1 MSKTNLVKGATDGI
15 GFETAKMLLSAGHT
29 VLLHGRN
36 SSKLRDAQ
44 ATLAAGA
51 ADDKTQC
58 YLADM
63 ANFADV
69 IKLATDIKAKH
80 SSLDAVINNAGVF
93 KVPNSMTEDKLD
105 VRFAVN
111 TFAPYIL
118 TKALLPI
125 LGKGSRVVNV
135 SSAAQAPVSLAAL
148 AGQQSLNDSQA
159 YAQSKLALTMWSR
172 QLGLS
177 RAENGP
183 VVVSVNPKSLLG
195 SKMVKDAYGM
205 AGSDLRVGADILTR
219 AALSDEFLEAS
230 GQYYDND
237 IAQFAQPHPDALS
250 EQKNKTLITAMDE
263 IIQRITSE

>member
-1 MSKTNLVKGATDGI
+1 MSKTILVTGATDGI

-29 VLLHGRN
+29 VLLHGRS

-63 ANFADV
+63 ANFGDV

-159 YAQSKLALTMWSR
+159 YAQSKLALTMWYR
-172 QLGLS
+172 QLGL
-177 RAENGP
+177 
-183 VVVSVNPKSLLG
+183 
-195 SKMVKDAYGM
+195 
-205 AGSDLRVGADILTR
+205 
-219 AALSDEFLEAS
+219 
-230 GQYYDND
+230 
-237 IAQFAQPHPDALS
+237 
-250 EQKNKTLITAMDE
+250 
-263 IIQRITSE
+263 

>member
-1 MSKTNLVKGATDGI
+1 MSKTILVTGATDGI

-29 VLLHGRN
+29 VLLHGRS

-63 ANFADV
+63 ANFGDV

-135 SSAAQAPVSLAAL
+135 SSAA
-148 AGQQSLNDSQA
+148 QQSLNDSQA